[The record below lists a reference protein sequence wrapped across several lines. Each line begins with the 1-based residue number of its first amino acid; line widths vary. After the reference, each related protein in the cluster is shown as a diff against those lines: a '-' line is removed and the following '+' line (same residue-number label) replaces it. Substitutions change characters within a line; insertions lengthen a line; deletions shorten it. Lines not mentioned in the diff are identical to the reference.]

1 MGRKWAQVGREV
13 GGGTR
18 KDGAGGEVAVSQ
30 GRCGRKFTESD
41 LQVGEGGCFTR
52 ARWGRLSAGSFPR

>member
-18 KDGAGGEVAVSQ
+18 KDGAGGEVAVLQ
-30 GRCGRKFTESD
+30 GRWWRMWPEVHGK
-41 LQVGEGGCFTR
+41 
-52 ARWGRLSAGSFPR
+52 